1 MKNKYKLTIL
11 LIILLTIL
19 SCRAKLISDYDR
31 DTAYKIVEISKM
43 VDLFYM
49 NITERDSTERTYSEF
64 AEEYKNI
71 EVELRV
77 LVMMNKMRTKNEES
91 VKISEHILQNW
102 LEFKVAHRQNDAYK
116 NSFIDVDWS
125 TIREQFYALA
135 VVEAAKK

>member
-1 MKNKYKLTIL
+1 
-11 LIILLTIL
+11 
-19 SCRAKLISDYDR
+19 
-31 DTAYKIVEISKM
+31 M

-49 NITERDSTERTYSEF
+49 NLLETEPSERTYSEF

-71 EVELRV
+71 ELELRV

-102 LEFKVAHRQNDAYK
+102 LEFKAAHRQNDAYK

-135 VVEAAKK
+135 MAEATKK

>member
-1 MKNKYKLTIL
+1 M
-11 LIILLTIL
+11 

>member
-1 MKNKYKLTIL
+1 
-11 LIILLTIL
+11 
-19 SCRAKLISDYDR
+19 
-31 DTAYKIVEISKM
+31 
-43 VDLFYM
+43 M